1 MQVIASLIALQVR
14 NIEGSATIY
23 EFQQIQNRINSMA
36 IVHEM
41 LYQSEFLAQINYD
54 EYLKKLALSLLASMK
69 GKDSNVTF
77 NFNVNQIQ
85 LNIDTAIPL
94 GLLINELLTNAL
106 KYAFPNGQKGEV
118 HLSIKQV
125 SDDYELIISDN
136 GVGYSFDGD
145 LDKLKTLG
153 MRLVHS
159 LVEQLEGTI
168 VQENRN
174 GTSYFITFKNTDSS
188 N

>member
-1 MQVIASLIALQVR
+1 
-14 NIEGSATIY
+14 
-23 EFQQIQNRINSMA
+23 
-36 IVHEM
+36 
-41 LYQSEFLAQINYD
+41 
-54 EYLKKLALSLLASMK
+54 
-69 GKDSNVTF
+69 
-77 NFNVNQIQ
+77 
-85 LNIDTAIPL
+85 
-94 GLLINELLTNAL
+94 
-106 KYAFPNGQKGEV
+106 V